1 MHSKI
6 QGRVVILVGENE
18 VANAAL
24 VQQTAGTRTEG
35 STFVTLLT
43 TRLPHADDWPGS
55 YRYVTQEQFDRA
67 VTAGSFVL
75 HYAHDGHAYGIR
87 MYDLDEALR
96 EGTVVLTLPRAEAE
110 KLRGMVD
117 HAYVV
122 PVASTP
128 TTLDPESPTAV
139 DQLTAFLSRLSR

>member
-55 YRYVTQEQFDRA
+55 HRYVTREEFDRA
-67 VTAGSFVL
+67 ESAGSFAL

-87 MYDLDEALR
+87 LYDLAAALN
-96 EGTVVLTLPRAEAE
+96 EGTVVLTLPHDQAAT
-110 KLRGMVD
+110 LRGMVD

-122 PVASTP
+122 PVAATP
-128 TTLDPESPTAV
+128 VSLNPDSPTAV